1 MKNIFESEFNGFD
14 DGESATKMYVFELE
28 NVDEFWELDKMDF
41 KELCDFFGVQD
52 TYNVAPGAKFY
63 EYNFDVSRH
72 HLIMY
77 ETVSLNV

>member
-1 MKNIFESEFNGFD
+1 MVYLDNA
-14 DGESATKMYVFELE
+14 ATTKPYKEVVELFLE

>member
-1 MKNIFESEFNGFD
+1 
-14 DGESATKMYVFELE
+14 
-28 NVDEFWELDKMDF
+28 MDF